1 MSPFLGW
8 DADEKP
14 FKVIFDETKS
24 IIDQSEQGSHDNSVS
39 KHSLQK
45 YL

>member
-8 DADEKP
+8 DANEKP
-14 FKVIFDETKS
+14 FEDITDETKS
-24 IIDQSEQGSHDNSVS
+24 NIVQSEQGSHDNSVS